1 MSGEPLEIR
10 QTLGRIEGKL
20 DSFMKRQ
27 DEHHSTLY
35 GNGAPG
41 LKTRLDRLEQTEAT
55 RSKLVWL
62 AITAAG
68 TAFLKSIASWLRP

>member
-1 MSGEPLEIR
+1 MSGELHEIS

-20 DSFMKRQ
+20 NAVVQRQ
-27 DEHHSTLY
+27 DEHHATLY

-55 RSKLVWL
+55 RSKLVWV

-68 TAFLKSIASWLRP
+68 TAFVKSLASWFRP